1 MFFTLAVSAAT
12 PEACAALTDRALTAD
27 PAVMPIPGPAVVAWR
42 SPDRRAALLHW
53 GSRPDGIEGA
63 GAASHAEAARPAS
76 AFSHT
81 GATSPA
87 GASSHMEATSPAGA
101 SSHAE
106 ATAHDGA
113 ASHAGTI
120 WTGAAAPGSGR
131 AAVYA
136 RTSITRVDPVYVAEV
151 ADSVIIAD
159 RATWVAWTASRLDAH
174 DPLHVAA
181 LLNPG
186 FPLGS
191 ATPFTRVS
199 ALTSATTLHLLN
211 GAITRLPTPNGATT
225 SSRTLAPAGGL
236 SPARATPAALNP
248 DDGAAG
254 GLSPVGARTGLN
266 PVDGAA
272 SGLARALGG
281 GVHGGAR
288 AVAEALVAAVS
299 DLVKTAEPVELSLT
313 GGKDS
318 RLVAAA
324 LVAAGVPVVGRTH
337 GFADHPDV
345 VVAAEIA
352 RRLGIEHIVRT
363 PATPGQ
369 QVDVLGRIRA
379 TVLVADGMLS
389 AFENVGR
396 PDPAASPVLTAGGHG
411 GELLRGGY
419 AETAGRSG
427 AVGGIRAALAPA
439 RRAARSAEMLRRL
452 TAKHLGL
459 LRRGPAA
466 GYVASVA
473 PWSVALARGPLHA
486 LDDFYLVNRA
496 GRWSAAARQ
505 AYLLRERLVQP
516 LFDDQVV
523 LAARAVPLPDRISG
537 ALSAA
542 VLAELCPA
550 LTDVPLAGKPPAGA
564 APFDWRRQYGDAIA
578 TLLRDYTLDHGA
590 VGGLFDVVNRSAAEK
605 LLTPPHPDR
614 STVWALA
621 TLACLLSGDYR
632 HARDASPTLPVA

>member
-1 MFFTLAVSAAT
+1 M
-12 PEACAALTDRALTAD
+12 
-27 PAVMPIPGPAVVAWR
+27 
-42 SPDRRAALLHW
+42 
-53 GSRPDGIEGA
+53 
-63 GAASHAEAARPAS
+63 
-76 AFSHT
+76 
-81 GATSPA
+81 
-87 GASSHMEATSPAGA
+87 
-101 SSHAE
+101 
-106 ATAHDGA
+106 
-113 ASHAGTI
+113 
-120 WTGAAAPGSGR
+120 
-131 AAVYA
+131 
-136 RTSITRVDPVYVAEV
+136 AEV
-151 ADSVIIAD
+151 SDSVIIAD

-211 GAITRLPTPNGATT
+211 GALTRLPTPHGAK
-225 SSRTLAPAGGL
+225 APAPALTPADGAPQRPGGG
-236 SPARATPAALNP
+236 PTPAAGSIRGP
-248 DDGAAG
+248 G
-254 GLSPVGARTGLN
+254 GL
-266 PVDGAA
+266 
-272 SGLARALGG
+272 
-281 GVHGGAR
+281 HGGAR

-299 DLVKTAEPVELSLT
+299 DLVKTGQPVELSLT

-363 PATPGQ
+363 PAAPGQ

-396 PDPAASPVLTAGGHG
+396 PDPAASPVITAGGHG

-427 AVGGIRAALAPA
+427 AAGAGGVRAALAPA

-473 PWSVALARGPLHA
+473 PWSVALARGPLQA

-523 LAARAVPLPDRISG
+523 LAARAVPLADRISG

-550 LTDVPLAGKPPAGA
+550 LTDVPLAGKPPGRRGPLRLASPVRRRDRLPAARLHPRPRRRRRPLRRGEPDRRREAPHPA
-564 APFDWRRQYGDAIA
+564 APRPPHRLGPGHPGVPALRRLPQRPRRLPHPPRRLTAPPVALQPPRRPAPVPGSGPG
-578 TLLRDYTLDHGA
+578 RDQP
-590 VGGLFDVVNRSAAEK
+590 RSAPSRF
-605 LLTPPHPDR
+605 L
-614 STVWALA
+614 
-621 TLACLLSGDYR
+621 
-632 HARDASPTLPVA
+632 

>member
-12 PEACAALTDRALTAD
+12 PEACAALTDRALIAD

-53 GSRPDGIEGA
+53 GSRPDGPDGGEDA
-63 GAASHAEAARPAS
+63 GAISRAEAARPAS
-76 AFSHT
+76 ASSHPGAFSQ
-81 GATSPA
+81 A
-87 GASSHMEATSPAGA
+87 GASSQ
-101 SSHAE
+101 
-106 ATAHDGA
+106 
-113 ASHAGTI
+113 AGTI
-120 WTGAAAPGSGR
+120 WTGAALPGGGCAP
-131 AAVYA
+131 VYA

-151 ADSVIIAD
+151 SDSVIIGD

-191 ATPFTRVS
+191 VTPFTRVS

-211 GAITRLPTPNGATT
+211 GAITRFPTPNAATASPRALTAASAPTSADGAT
-225 SSRTLAPAGGL
+225 SGL
-236 SPARATPAALNP
+236 S
-248 DDGAAG
+248 
-254 GLSPVGARTGLN
+254 
-266 PVDGAA
+266 
-272 SGLARALGG
+272 RALSG

-299 DLVKTAEPVELSLT
+299 DLVKTGQPVELSLT

-363 PATPGQ
+363 PAAPGQ

-396 PDPAASPVLTAGGHG
+396 PDPAASSLITAGGHG

-427 AVGGIRAALAPA
+427 AVGGVRAALAPA

-452 TAKHLGL
+452 TARHLGL

-466 GYVASVA
+466 GYAASVA

-516 LFDDQVV
+516 LFDDHVV

-542 VLAELCPA
+542 VLAQLCPA

-578 TLLRDYTLDHGA
+578 SLLRDYTLDHGA

-614 STVWALA
+614 PTVWALA
-621 TLACLLSGDYR
+621 TMACLVSGDYR
-632 HARDASPTLPVA
+632 QARDASPGASERPAFIARALPPHAPPHRPRRAPRFLLLSPD

>member
-53 GSRPDGIEGA
+53 GRRPDGPSADEDA
-63 GAASHAEAARPAS
+63 AATSRAEAASHDS
-76 AFSHT
+76 ATSHA
-81 GATSPA
+81 GATADA
-87 GASSHMEATSPAGA
+87 GAT
-101 SSHAE
+101 
-106 ATAHDGA
+106 
-113 ASHAGTI
+113 SHAGTI
-120 WTGAAAPGSGR
+120 WAGSATPGSGR
-131 AAVYA
+131 APVYA
-136 RTSITRVDPVYVAEV
+136 RTTITRVDPVYVAEV
-151 ADSVIIAD
+151 SDSVIIAD

-199 ALTSATTLHLLN
+199 ALSSATTLHLLN
-211 GAITRLPTPNGATT
+211 GTLTRLPTPNGAKAPVPALMAAGGAP
-225 SSRTLAPAGGL
+225 RTLTPAAGTLGDVTQAGPVLDGDSVLGAGGL
-236 SPARATPAALNP
+236 L
-248 DDGAAG
+248 
-254 GLSPVGARTGLN
+254 
-266 PVDGAA
+266 
-272 SGLARALGG
+272 
-281 GVHGGAR
+281 GGAR
-288 AVAEALVAAVS
+288 AVAEALVAAVA
-299 DLVKTAEPVELSLT
+299 DLAKTGQPVELSLT

-352 RRLGIEHIVRT
+352 RRLGIEHIVRAPT
-363 PATPGQ
+363 APGQ

-396 PDPAASPVLTAGGHG
+396 PDPAASLVITAGGHG

-427 AVGGIRAALAPA
+427 AVGAVGGVRAALAPA
-439 RRAARSAEMLRRL
+439 RRAARSAELLRRL

-466 GYVASVA
+466 GYVASMA
-473 PWSVALARGPLHA
+473 PWSVALARGPLQA

-523 LAARAVPLPDRISG
+523 LAARSVPLADRISG

-578 TLLRDYTLDHGA
+578 SLLRDYTLDHGA
-590 VGGLFDVVNRSAAEK
+590 IGGLFDVVNRSAAEK

-614 STVWALA
+614 PTVWTLA